1 VKRGPCDYQ
10 FENIRVSGR
19 IYRVPV
25 IDNTQ
30 VGKVIE
36 NLVPVQKSTSNQDT
50 AAGKDRR
57 EERGKKMNYTHF
69 LSIPIDSP

>member
-1 VKRGPCDYQ
+1 MVDSAKRGPCDYQ

-36 NLVPVQKSTSNQDT
+36 NTVP
-50 AAGKDRR
+50 
-57 EERGKKMNYTHF
+57 
-69 LSIPIDSP
+69 